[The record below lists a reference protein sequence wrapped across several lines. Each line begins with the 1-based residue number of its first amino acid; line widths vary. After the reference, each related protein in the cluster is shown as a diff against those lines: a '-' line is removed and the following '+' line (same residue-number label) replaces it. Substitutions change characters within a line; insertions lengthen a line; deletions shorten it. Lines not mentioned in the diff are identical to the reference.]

1 MYHVLLQTIN
11 ILQKHSKDSWTFNI
25 SEVIFDK
32 LDQLWQYFDTI
43 LTNLYKNV
51 KKISFFT
58 TLGMYP
64 LFPFLLFSFY
74 VLPSAEV
81 IVYS

>member
-1 MYHVLLQTIN
+1 MYHVLPQTIN
-11 ILQKHSKDSWTFNI
+11 ILQKHSKDLWIFNI

-51 KKISFFT
+51 KKVPFLP
-58 TLGMYP
+58 TLRMYP
-64 LFPFLLFSFY
+64 LFPVLLFSFY
-74 VLPSAEV
+74 VLPGP
-81 IVYS
+81 